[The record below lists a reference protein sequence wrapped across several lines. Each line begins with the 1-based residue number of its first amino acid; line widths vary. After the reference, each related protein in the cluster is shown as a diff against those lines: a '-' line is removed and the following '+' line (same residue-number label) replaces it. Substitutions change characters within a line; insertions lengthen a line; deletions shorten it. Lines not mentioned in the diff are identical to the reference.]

1 MLYCAGCWAVVR
13 IGVIDGGN
21 TDADADA
28 NAVQAG
34 FTPPKPRPG
43 MNSYAFMWSI
53 PNMVPLAPH
62 VILRIWKAIRPF
74 EFTAT
79 HGLLA
84 GKSYWVPQVGQ
95 RRRSAPSNMIRY
107 KMIVSV
113 EKFLCLMVSN

>member
-79 HGLLA
+79 HGLFVDWDVEGDDVKGRVLDSM
-84 GKSYWVPQVGQ
+84 KIQV
-95 RRRSAPSNMIRY
+95 RSQGFEDALILR
-107 KMIVSV
+107 
-113 EKFLCLMVSN
+113 EKWP